1 MLRRLIFF
9 AFLVAAWLGGQ
20 QSKPQERPPDT
31 TFRSDTQLVVLNV
44 SVLDAAGNI
53 VKGLPQ
59 SAFTVH
65 EDDIKQNIAVFRR
78 EDVPVSLGLVI
89 DNSASM
95 VNKHERVAT
104 ASLALVKASNPQD
117 EVFVIHFSEEAN
129 VTQEFTSDIGKLE
142 KSLRNVKTNGETAMR
157 DALLLGVEHLR
168 HRGTKDKKVVL
179 VVTDGDD
186 NSSFE
191 KLPHL
196 LQAAHQNN
204 VIVYGVGLLAAD
216 DPRRERAKT
225 ALNELTL
232 ATGGRAWFPANIA
245 EIEKITPEIAHEIR
259 NQYVLGYTSKNE
271 AEDGTFRRVRVEVST
286 PGVTVRTRSG
296 YYAPR
301 H

>member
-1 MLRRLIFF
+1 MSRRLTFF
-9 AFLVAAWLGGQ
+9 AFLFAAGLGGQ
-20 QSKPQERPPDT
+20 QSKQPERAPDT
-31 TFRSDTQLVVLNV
+31 TFRSDTELVALNV
-44 SVLDAAGNI
+44 SVLDANGNI

-59 SAFTVH
+59 SAFTVY
-65 EDDIKQNIAVFRR
+65 EDDVKQSIAVFRQ

-95 VNKHERVAT
+95 VNKHERVAS

-129 VTQEFTSDIGKLE
+129 LTQDFTSDIGKLE
-142 KSLRNVKTNGETAMR
+142 KTLRNIKTNGETAMR
-157 DALLLGVEHLR
+157 DALLLGIEHLR

-186 NSSFE
+186 NSSVE
-191 KLPHL
+191 VLPHL
-196 LQAAHQNN
+196 LQAAHHNN

-216 DPRRERAKT
+216 DPQRERAKA

-232 ATGGRAWFPANIA
+232 ATGGRAWFPANVA
-245 EIEKITPEIAHEIR
+245 EIEKIAPEIAHEIR
-259 NQYVLGYTSKNE
+259 NQYVLAYTSKNQ
-271 AEDGTFRRVRVEVST
+271 AEDGSFRRVRVEVSA
-286 PGVTVRTRSG
+286 PDVTVRTRSG

-301 H
+301 R

>member
-1 MLRRLIFF
+1 MTRRLPFF
-9 AFLVAAWLGGQ
+9 AFLFALALGGQ
-20 QSKPQERPPDT
+20 QSQQAERPPYT
-31 TFRSDTQLVVLNV
+31 TFRSDTQLVVLNI

-59 SAFTVH
+59 SAFTVY
-65 EDDIKQNIAVFRR
+65 EDDVKQTIAVFRQ

-142 KSLRNVKTNGETAMR
+142 RSLRNIKTNGETAMR

-168 HRGTKDKKVVL
+168 HRGSKDKKVLL

-186 NSSFE
+186 NSSVE

-216 DPRRERAKT
+216 DPRRENAK
-225 ALNELTL
+225 AAVNELTL
-232 ATGGRAWFPANIA
+232 ATGGRAWFPANVT
-245 EIEKITPEIAHEIR
+245 EIEKIAPEIAHEIR

-271 AEDGTFRRVRVEVST
+271 AEDGSFRRVRVEVSA

-301 H
+301 R